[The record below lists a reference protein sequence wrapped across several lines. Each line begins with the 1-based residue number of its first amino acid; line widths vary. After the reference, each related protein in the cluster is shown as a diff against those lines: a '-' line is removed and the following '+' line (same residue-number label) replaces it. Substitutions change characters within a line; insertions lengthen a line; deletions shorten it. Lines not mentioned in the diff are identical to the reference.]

1 MIAVKII
8 KLAEDETFDD
18 LVIEIEVLSK
28 CHHPNIVGYFGCWR
42 KKDELFI
49 AMEYCDGGSTA
60 DIYETLDSGL
70 AEEEIKV
77 ICRES
82 LKGLAYMHS
91 LGFLHRDIKGANIL
105 VKRDGSVKLIDF
117 GVSGKV
123 SAASPTRRT
132 FIGTPYWMAPE
143 VIENKITATPYGA
156 KADVWSLGIT
166 LIELAHGDPP
176 LSELHPMKALF
187 QIPYRNPPTLGDASK
202 WSPEFEDFVSRSL
215 VKRPDERWTVDQ
227 LLHHAWLRDCPA
239 QQTLVCLVE
248 DYLEAKARLDA
259 EDQQQPMEAQ
269 TEEEKQAE
277 ALLET
282 LERSGKLD
290 LDIPA
295 VDVKAIEAGIP
306 ATNDESVAVS
316 DGNTSN
322 ATTTTTTSSNN
333 ADERTTTEQESNTS
347 SKHTKSKSQDR
358 RDNRGAGGS
367 GSGSGTAV
375 GTTRSGCSTN
385 DAAAGAGHHER
396 KPSKKDSMKKDSA
409 KKESMKREKKEERER
424 EKAAALA
431 AKKEKQAT
439 AKREKEREKEEK
451 ERKKSLA
458 KAAASKRD
466 RRASETAAPPST
478 LTAAVAVGGAS
489 ESPLALRQQEPS
501 APVSPTEAPVAA
513 DKKKS
518 LKEKKHR
525 ANGSSAS
532 ACSEPLSPS
541 TPQRERGGSEGFAVP
556 APLSATVEDA
566 TAKDKKKHKHEH
578 KKAETISGESTGK
591 RKHRHKSSSSSR
603 AKDSEEGAGNDGVPS
618 VATSLAEGTTVAMA
632 ADASQKDVAAGELP
646 ALPPSDVAS
655 RERTPSGT
663 VAEHLSA
670 AAAGGTAT
678 TTTTMEET
686 TTTAAATV
694 MEPPQR
700 PTNEPT
706 NRPRTVH
713 HATAR
718 RTAEIQQ
725 NINRRL
731 LRRQLAEFKALTKQ
745 HQRDYDLLESRHAE
759 QKAKIHKFWADRLSA
774 DQTKRGRE
782 DEKITRR
789 VALEREAEARRF
801 KADVEAL
808 TRQQQGVLKAW
819 ARDFGQQQRALQHV
833 YEEQV
838 AQRAREFKD
847 AEKAREKESRSVPKK
862 LREQQRADRKEEYA
876 DGEEELALLFRQQLE
891 LTRAFDEN
899 LEQLA
904 LLDEANTLLA
914 EQKKQHFAGEYQT
927 LAAAHR
933 RQMEALRSELA
944 ITEDALVHTHEC
956 EAEAMK
962 QMQFLAKEQLA
973 RRFLLETQQQERQ
986 QTFEQRDGA
995 KEIRQR
1001 QKKKLDAFVARQ
1013 KEELRASSGDRKQ
1026 AMKDTQKS
1034 ARAEFAREL
1043 EAEEAR
1049 ENEAIRKRQDDDDE
1063 NLRKSHEEQSAALT
1077 EMHEAQRVD
1086 LQTRYEQAREQLARD
1101 AQQRVEELRLRQCKE
1116 LASLL
1121 RQEQIEMGGV
1131 VRETIRAH
1139 FCMRADSQ
1147 KREADQLTAQLQA
1160 YKVAVVTHQRRHR
1173 DRLKQRHELQA
1184 LLWEKDRR
1192 RSADRT
1198 ALDRQQAHERLQQD
1212 RVAGLAVQRV
1222 EDAIRSRREML
1233 ERTHEQQID
1242 DDAARAAHTRARL
1255 ARLLEASYA
1264 RNTDHIAAVLQQN
1277 TLVQN
1282 TLAIPKPIVPGTPY
1296 Y

>member
-1 MIAVKII
+1 MKII

-18 LVIEIEVLSK
+18 LVIEIEVLSR

-227 LLHHAWLRDCPA
+227 LLQHPWLQSCPE

-259 EDQQQPMEAQ
+259 EDAQEPMEAQ
-269 TEEEKQAE
+269 TEEERQAE

-290 LDIPA
+290 LDLPA
-295 VDVKAIEAGIP
+295 VDVKAIEANIP
-306 ATNDESVAVS
+306 TNDESAGVAPDNS
-316 DGNTSN
+316 
-322 ATTTTTTSSNN
+322 TSSSTSSH
-333 ADERTTTEQESNTS
+333 ADERAAEQDSNAPG
-347 SKHTKSKSQDR
+347 KHAKSRSQDKK
-358 RDNRGAGGS
+358 DNRAPGGS
-367 GSGSGTAV
+367 STGSSGGAAV
-375 GTTRSGCSTN
+375 TGTTRSGCSNN
-385 DAAAGAGHHER
+385 DATAGHHER
-396 KPSKKDSMKKDSA
+396 KPSKKDSMKKDGSSVS

-431 AKKEKQAT
+431 AKREKQAT

-451 ERKKSLA
+451 ERKKSSA
-458 KAAASKRD
+458 KAAAAASKRD
-466 RRASETAAPPST
+466 RRASETGPGDTP
-478 LTAAVAVGGAS
+478 LTPVEPAQGVVTTAVAPAV
-489 ESPLALRQQEPS
+489 
-501 APVSPTEAPVAA
+501 PTAEQAA
-513 DKKKS
+513 ATDKKKS
-518 LKEKKHR
+518 LKEKRHW
-525 ANGSSAS
+525 ANGSNAS
-532 ACSEPLSPS
+532 ACSETASPG
-541 TPQRERGGSEGFAVP
+541 TPRRERGDSESLAAQATP
-556 APLSATVEDA
+556 ALAEDA
-566 TAKDKKKHKHEH
+566 SVKDKRRHKHEH
-578 KKAETISGESTGK
+578 KKTETVSSDGTSK
-591 RKHRHKSSSSSR
+591 RKHRHKSSSSR
-603 AKDSEEGAGNDGVPS
+603 AKDSEEGAGEDGAPS
-618 VATSLAEGTTVAMA
+618 VATTTVTQTDTGSV
-632 ADASQKDVAAGELP
+632 ADATAAEP
-646 ALPPSDVAS
+646 APIPADAAHEHTAPS
-655 RERTPSGT
+655 TPTEPLG
-663 VAEHLSA
+663 A
-670 AAAGGTAT
+670 ATAT
-678 TTTTMEET
+678 TTLPET
-686 TTTAAATV
+686 TTTTATATAVATTAATEGV
-694 MEPPQR
+694 SEPSLGAPVGDLPQR

-731 LRRQLAEFKALTKQ
+731 LRRQLAEIKALTKQ
-745 HQRDYDLLESRHAE
+745 HQRDYDLLESRQAE

-789 VALEREAEARRF
+789 VGLEREAEARRF
-801 KADVEAL
+801 RADVEAL
-808 TRQQQGVLKAW
+808 TRQQQGLLKAW

-833 YEEQV
+833 FEEQV
-838 AQRAREFKD
+838 AQRAKEFKD
-847 AEKAREKESRSVPKK
+847 ADKAKEKESRTVPKK
-862 LREQQRADRKEEYA
+862 LREQQKVDRRQEYA

-891 LTRAFDEN
+891 LARVFDEN

-904 LLDEANTLLA
+904 LLDEANALLA
-914 EQKKQHFAGEYQT
+914 EQKKQHFVVEYAT
-927 LAAAHR
+927 LAAAHK
-933 RQMEALRSELA
+933 RQMDALESELA
-944 ITEDALVHTHEC
+944 LTRDALVHTHEYD
-956 EAEAMK
+956 EEAMK
-962 QMQFLAKEQLA
+962 QTQFLAKEQLA

-986 QTFEQRDGA
+986 QAFEQRDGA

-1001 QKKKLDAFVARQ
+1001 QKKKLDAFVAQQ
-1013 KEELRASSGDRKQ
+1013 KEALRASSGDKKAAM
-1026 AMKDTQKS
+1026 AMKDTQRS
-1034 ARAEFAREL
+1034 ARDAYAREL
-1043 EAEEAR
+1043 QAEEAR
-1049 ENEAIRKRQDDDDE
+1049 ENEAIKKRQDDDDE

-1086 LQTRYEQAREQLARD
+1086 LQTRYEQAQERLARD
-1101 AQQRVEELRLRQCKE
+1101 AQRRVEELRLRQCKE
-1116 LASLL
+1116 VVTLM

-1139 FCMRADSQ
+1139 FCMRSESQ

-1160 YKVAVVTHQRRHR
+1160 YKVLVVTHQRRHR
-1173 DRLKQRHELQA
+1173 DLLKQRHALQ
-1184 LLWEKDRR
+1184 LQLWEKEKRRTVDRGV
-1192 RSADRT
+1192 
-1198 ALDRQQAHERLQQD
+1198 LERQQAHELQQQE
-1212 RVAGLAVQRV
+1212 RVLGLAVQRV

-1233 ERTHEQQID
+1233 ERTHEQQTA
-1242 DDAARAAHTRARL
+1242 DDAERAAHTRARL
-1255 ARLLEASYA
+1255 ARLLDASYT
-1264 RNTDHIAAVLQQN
+1264 RHTEHIAAVLQHN
-1277 TLVQN
+1277 TLVAN
-1282 TLAIPKPIVPGTPY
+1282 TLATPKPIVPGTPY
-1296 Y
+1296 D